1 MIGEGHRP
9 PWNYGHW
16 SSFGV
21 WVGKTSTDGIL
32 LLVYSGVVLSR
43 KHKFKVTVTEV
54 GDDEE
59 NDLEEPEFEVD
70 VKERIAPVLVQTP
83 PSAGQFTKSDFPL
96 YIFASEG
103 NVICTDT
110 EMRSWRKLTQIT
122 REKFYQTV
130 SGGNVGA
137 HELPELDKEV
147 YDTEKGEDE
156 TKAGLT
162 VPIWKI
168 DVEQDSS
175 GELYLSEILGIHTD
189 DTYAFNQKDEDEDG
203 DGDEDGDED
212 GDDKKDDPCEPL
224 DGVEGG
230 GDGDAPDGD
239 GDDGDVVGGGGG
251 DGDGD
256 APDGEGVPC

>member
-54 GDDEE
+54 GDNGGNDGEE
-59 NDLEEPEFEVD
+59 SEFEVG
-70 VKERIAPVLVQTP
+70 VKERISPVLVQTP

-96 YIFASEG
+96 YIFASNG
-103 NVICTDT
+103 SVICTDT
-110 EMRSWRKLTQIT
+110 EMRSWRKLTPIT

-189 DTYAFNQKDEDEDG
+189 DTYAFNQKDED
-203 DGDEDGDED
+203 GDED

-224 DGVEGG
+224 DGVEDGS
-230 GDGDAPDGD
+230 GDDDSDGSSDD
-239 GDDGDVVGGGGG
+239 GDDGGGGGG
-251 DGDGD
+251 GGGDGD